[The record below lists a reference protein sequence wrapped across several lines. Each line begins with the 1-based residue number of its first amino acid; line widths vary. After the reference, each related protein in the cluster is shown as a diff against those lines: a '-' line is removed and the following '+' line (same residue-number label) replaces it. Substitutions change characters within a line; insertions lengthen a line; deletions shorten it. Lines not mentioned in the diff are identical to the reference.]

1 MHSRCHFRRRVWLL
15 QLLVGAVAT
24 PLHLA
29 QAVELPLQLA
39 AESAPALAVIYPDIP
54 EPFRSVFLQIA
65 DGVSDG
71 APQKVHVIPVGPKM
85 DAGSLNSELRRLN
98 VKSVIALGRQGLKTA
113 EQLDRDIATTVGGI
127 LSLPDSQQQTLTG
140 ISLTPDPALLFA
152 NMKSLQGQVKRVWVV
167 VDPKH
172 NDWLMRLA
180 KEPARSQGLELLV
193 QEASEL
199 SQAVRLYE
207 QLFQGADAK
216 RDAIWLPHDPT
227 TLDEQTI
234 LPLVLRQSWQRDI
247 PVFSST
253 YAHVKKGVL
262 FVLYPNNRAMGKSL
276 AAMALRP
283 ADARKG
289 LALLRDVSVAVNL
302 RTASHLGL
310 NITSEQQR
318 SFEAVFP

>member
-1 MHSRCHFRRRVWLL
+1 MTKETQLSRSLRAILAMG
-15 QLLVGAVAT
+15 LVGAIA
-24 PLHLA
+24 
-29 QAVELPLQLA
+29 
-39 AESAPALAVIYPDIP
+39 APA
-54 EPFRSVFLQIA
+54 
-65 DGVSDG
+65 
-71 APQKVHVIPVGPKM
+71 
-85 DAGSLNSELRRLN
+85 
-98 VKSVIALGRQGLKTA
+98 
-113 EQLDRDIATTVGGI
+113 
-127 LSLPDSQQQTLTG
+127 
-140 ISLTPDPALLFA
+140 FA
-152 NMKSLQGQVKRVWVV
+152 Q
-167 VDPKH
+167 D
-172 NDWLMRLA
+172 
-180 KEPARSQGLELLV
+180 EET
-193 QEASEL
+193 
-199 SQAVRLYE
+199 
-207 QLFQGADAK
+207 
-216 RDAIWLPHDPT
+216 T

-310 NITSEQQR
+310 NISSEQQR